1 MHFYRGAKKFKV
13 NALIGLL
20 GYLNLLPGFFVL
32 APTFTIIFQPTSGTL
47 IDSLL
52 CFSSASNIVLN
63 AGTQKQYQSTDT
75 GGTEVAEGLRKSIL
89 KVKQQQQGSGR
100 RPAYRDLAA
109 RGHAPTASECWRY
122 ALAPRTLMKGVVI
135 ISESCKV
142 PPKSDVLQPS
152 AYPRSRVPACK
163 SIKPIRPSRCSGYAT
178 HRRLARAAPSA
189 TPSRPPR
196 SSTASSWRAA
206 AARCATRASRPRP
219 TSTSTCASPTS
230 CGQASSRSRPSR

>member
-32 APTFTIIFQPTSGTL
+32 APMFTAIFQPTSGTL

-100 RPAYRDLAA
+100 RPAYRYLAA
-109 RGHAPTASECWRY
+109 NLFAVTHQLRARV
-122 ALAPRTLMKGVVI
+122 LAICMG
-135 ISESCKV
+135 
-142 PPKSDVLQPS
+142 
-152 AYPRSRVPACK
+152 
-163 SIKPIRPSRCSGYAT
+163 
-178 HRRLARAAPSA
+178 
-189 TPSRPPR
+189 
-196 SSTASSWRAA
+196 A
-206 AARCATRASRPRP
+206 AAR
-219 TSTSTCASPTS
+219 
-230 CGQASSRSRPSR
+230 